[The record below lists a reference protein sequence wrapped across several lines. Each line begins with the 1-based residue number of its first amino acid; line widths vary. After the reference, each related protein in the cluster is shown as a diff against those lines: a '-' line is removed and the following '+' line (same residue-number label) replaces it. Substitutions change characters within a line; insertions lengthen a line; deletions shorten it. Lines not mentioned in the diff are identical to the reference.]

1 MNNRVNLNFLVVIK
15 DKTNIEN
22 YFSTN
27 SHAIGMAVARPYGIE
42 IDYMRNSISKSV
54 A

>member
-1 MNNRVNLNFLVVIK
+1 MKNCVNLNFLDVIK
-15 DKTNIEN
+15 DKTNIES
-22 YFSTN
+22 YFSSN

-42 IDYMRNSISKSV
+42 IDYLRNPISKSV